1 MCTKAQTILKT
12 MNYSSDVQK
21 KTYITQKTIK
31 QKHVFYNFKSS
42 KVISEYIIQYYI
54 SNTKISNH
62 VQT

>member
-1 MCTKAQTILKT
+1 MCTKARTIFKT
-12 MNYSSDVQK
+12 MNCSSDMQK
-21 KTYITQKTIK
+21 KIYITQKTIK
-31 QKHVFYNFKSS
+31 QKHVFYNFKSP

>member
-1 MCTKAQTILKT
+1 M
-12 MNYSSDVQK
+12 QK
-21 KTYITQKTIK
+21 KIYITQKTIK
-31 QKHVFYNFKSS
+31 QKHVFYNFKSP